1 MLRVGKWPPV
11 WEVLSDL
18 SFQDPRKHPKTSANW
33 KWTLLSGREWP
44 DQMKLCLVLNKEC
57 H

>member
-1 MLRVGKWPPV
+1 MLRVGKWPLV

-33 KWTLLSGREWP
+33 KWTLLSGREGP